1 MGEHHAMETAGG
13 GLAASAGGYALETA
27 WEPSEGDL
35 EGRLD
40 FRVVDRGGGVVT
52 AFDEQHGKRMHLIIV
67 RRDLSHYQHLHLRW
81 ARPGLGPHPWSSRNR
96 ASTASSPTSR

>member
-13 GLAASAGGYALETA
+13 GLAASAGGYALGTA

-40 FRVVDRGGGVVT
+40 FRVVGQGG
-52 AFDEQHGKRMHLIIV
+52 
-67 RRDLSHYQHLHLRW
+67 
-81 ARPGLGPHPWSSRNR
+81 SR
-96 ASTASSPTSR
+96 